1 MGSFI
6 RIFLN
11 RLKWV
16 EEKGKRIG
24 VGVGAK
30 SLLGKGGRVDW
41 GLRRNKSDSGRGAPQ
56 MSWITPGETA
66 QK

>member
-1 MGSFI
+1 M
-6 RIFLN
+6 
-11 RLKWV
+11 
-16 EEKGKRIG
+16 G

-30 SLLGKGGRVDW
+30 RSLCRGGRVDW
-41 GLRRNKSDSGRGAPQ
+41 GLRRNKSGSGRGEPQ